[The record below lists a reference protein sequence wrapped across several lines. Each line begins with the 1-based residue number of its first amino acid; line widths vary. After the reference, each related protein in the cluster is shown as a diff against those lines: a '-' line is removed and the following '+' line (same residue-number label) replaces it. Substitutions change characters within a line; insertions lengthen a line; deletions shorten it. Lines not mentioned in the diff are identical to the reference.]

1 MYDQAKYQT
10 YSESKF
16 FKDGTSFRPL
26 VAGTIARGELRAD
39 SLRYAGKTAD
49 GKWTEELPAPITEN
63 TLRRG
68 QERYNIYCSPCH
80 GSTGDGQGMIV
91 RRGLSPPPSF
101 HIDRLRQAPV
111 GHYFDVITNG
121 YGAMYPYGYRVQVD
135 DRWAII
141 AYIRALQLHEKK
153 YPPMLPRILRV
164 TRCKAEKCP
173 MIQQVLPPRTP
184 TGARPM
190 ARPLRLMWGWAATQL
205 RPWTSRACRSWATS
219 IRTTTRCRAKS

>member
-1 MYDQAKYQT
+1 MRFPRSLPIRSRPAKGRHARQDAPASWSRDRGLIRPRRAVPLLVLGAFALVGCGQNMNDQPKYQD
-10 YSESKF
+10 YSQSTF
-16 FKDGTSFRPL
+16 FKDGASFRPL
-26 VAGTIARGELRAD
+26 LPGTVARGQLRAD
-39 SLRYAGKTAD
+39 SLKFAGKTAD

-80 GSTGDGQGMIV
+80 GATGDGRGMIV

-101 HIDRLRQAPV
+101 HLDRLRQAPV

-141 AYIRALQLHEKK
+141 AYIRALQLHENVKADS
-153 YPPMLPRILRV
+153 LPSEIR
-164 TRCKAEKCP
+164 
-173 MIQQVLPPRTP
+173 
-184 TGARPM
+184 ARLEAP
-190 ARPLRLMWGWAATQL
+190 
-205 RPWTSRACRSWATS
+205 
-219 IRTTTRCRAKS
+219 K